1 MNEYLWMPN
10 EHKSVTKLFK
20 AELDDKKFDPIKI
33 VLWPVLTLVLGVAGI
48 VLCILKR
55 GEFLPC
61 LMTVLC
67 GATGVLTYFTNPVYQ
82 MGANWQ
88 LHAAVAAV
96 VLVAG
101 LVSVVIHLI
110 PEKKAK

>member
-1 MNEYLWMPN
+1 ML
-10 EHKSVTKLFK
+10 SSRGTKLFK

-88 LHAAVAAV
+88 LHAAAAAV

-101 LVSVVIHLI
+101 LASVVIHLI